1 MIDLRNLRYV
11 VTVARRL
18 SFARAAEELG
28 ISQPALTRA
37 VQAVEKRFD
46 IRLFDRDRSGVKV
59 TAQGRAMLDSAVALL
74 ANADDMERQWD
85 LTARGQSGDVCFGMA
100 PMPARALLSA
110 TVLERLA
117 AAPGVRNIAVVRN
130 VDALWPLLVAG
141 EIEFFVAAE
150 GQVPDTVPVRAEAL
164 GTFPNSLIVRRG
176 HPLLTGTYNDAR
188 FPVLTSSRSGMS
200 HAAGLDELADG
211 APHVIEDF
219 GALVQLTAS
228 SDAIWRTS
236 SHAVAEEIR
245 SGILC
250 ELLRS
255 SEPAVPRIRMIMYR
269 LERRSQSIAARSLV
283 QIMRRLIRDLR
294 GENP

>member
-1 MIDLRNLRYV
+1 MIDLRSLSYV
-11 VTVARRL
+11 VTLARRL
-18 SFARAAEELG
+18 SFARAAEDLG

-46 IRLFDRDRSGVKV
+46 VRLFDRDRSGVRV
-59 TAQGRAMLDSAVALL
+59 TAQGQAMLDAAAVLL
-74 ANADDMERQWD
+74 ANANDLERQWD
-85 LTARGQSGDVCFGMA
+85 RTAKGQSGDVYFGMA

-110 TVLERLA
+110 TVLERLK

-150 GQVPDTVPVRAEAL
+150 GQVPEAVPVRAEVV

-176 HPLLTGTYNDAR
+176 HPLLTGTGTDAR
-188 FPVLTSSRSGMS
+188 FPILTSSRSGMS
-200 HAAGLDELADG
+200 HAAGLEDTADG

-236 SHAVAEEIR
+236 SYAVAEEITR
-245 SGILC
+245 GLLC
-250 ELLRS
+250 ELPRS
-255 SEPAVPRIRMIMYR
+255 RGNAAKNIRMMMYR
-269 LERRSQSIAARSLV
+269 LERRSQSVGAKSLA
-283 QIMRRLIRDLR
+283 QIMRRLTRQLS
-294 GENP
+294 GQKW